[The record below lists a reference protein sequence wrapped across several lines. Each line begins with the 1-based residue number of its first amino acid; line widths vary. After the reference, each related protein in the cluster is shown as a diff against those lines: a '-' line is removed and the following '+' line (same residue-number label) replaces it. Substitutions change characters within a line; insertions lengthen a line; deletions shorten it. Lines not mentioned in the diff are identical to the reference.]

1 MYEQQSRQP
10 QIFYSLWSP
19 AIGDFI
25 VKLGCLETLLDEIA
39 WQAHSGLDRS
49 VIYAL
54 SKDVPKSFQDK
65 FKLVRK
71 LIDSDLVAKPERAIL
86 NLGGWPQI
94 DVLVSEILEFRNAVA
109 HGQVSMVSKREI
121 VFQRFKLKR
130 IEPSKTHSATYQNT
144 EMKFETLARVNSEL
158 AGLMLVMEL
167 IIQGISHGTVAWN
180 EMEVHRTPNALVREI
195 YDLHH
200 EKMLN
205 AGYIRIRNGSDRLNK
220 EEED

>member
-1 MYEQQSRQP
+1 
-10 QIFYSLWSP
+10 
-19 AIGDFI
+19 
-25 VKLGCLETLLDEIA
+25 
-39 WQAHSGLDRS
+39 
-49 VIYAL
+49 
-54 SKDVPKSFQDK
+54 
-65 FKLVRK
+65 
-71 LIDSDLVAKPERAIL
+71 
-86 NLGGWPQI
+86 
-94 DVLVSEILEFRNAVA
+94 
-109 HGQVSMVSKREI
+109 MVSKREI

-205 AGYIRIRNGSDRLNK
+205 AGYIRIRNGSYRLNK
-220 EEED
+220 EEEA